1 MTRAD
6 ARLGEVRSWA
16 PAGLPLNPLPALV
29 TPRTV
34 PKRRPRPAAFRLE
47 TAPFS
52 SGIKMHFKAR
62 SQAVPSVRPSLMLQ
76 THAELT
82 PQPRARGTAR
92 SSLMKSARS
101 RGSRP
106 LASVTVLPAGR
117 PMQRASRAVGCS
129 PRASTEQ
136 QRRPPPL
143 PAGPWPVAV
152 RNTNAEGWN
161 SRLGWGTRLREGATP
176 SSLRRHLTAKWVFN
190 IPSVTQQAAVSVLIL
205 DFLKLFQQN
214 SPAEIKTLLP

>member
-1 MTRAD
+1 MAAPPSPACRASSPRPTGPADPSTVRDTRNRTAAVTRAD

-47 TAPFS
+47 TTPFS

-62 SQAVPSVRPSLMLQ
+62 SQAAPSVRLSLMLQ

-117 PMQRASRAVGCS
+117 PMQREPRRGLQPQSQHRA
-129 PRASTEQ
+129 AA
-136 QRRPPPL
+136 PPPTPPRWSVASSCPQHERGGL
-143 PAGPWPVAV
+143 ELTPGLGDPAA
-152 RNTNAEGWN
+152 
-161 SRLGWGTRLREGATP
+161 
-176 SSLRRHLTAKWVFN
+176 
-190 IPSVTQQAAVSVLIL
+190 
-205 DFLKLFQQN
+205 
-214 SPAEIKTLLP
+214 

>member
-16 PAGLPLNPLPALV
+16 PAGLPLNPLPAFV

-62 SQAVPSVRPSLMLQ
+62 SQAAPSVRLSLMLQ

-117 PMQRASRAVGCS
+117 PMQREPRRGLQPQSQHRAAA
-129 PRASTEQ
+129 P
-136 QRRPPPL
+136 PPPL

-190 IPSVTQQAAVSVLIL
+190 IPSVTQQAVVSVLIL